1 MKYKVEFLVTKYSG
15 GQDITGYVIYDSEL
29 DKITTSDDK
38 ILDGLLSEDE
48 FIIGKYGKKYSI
60 KKDKMEF
67 MENLKY
73 AFTGSMFRAT
83 DIQKI

>member
-1 MKYKVEFLVTKYSG
+1 MKYKVEFLETKYSG
-15 GQDITGYVIYDSEL
+15 GQSIVGYVLYDSEL

-38 ILDGLLSEDE
+38 ILDELLIKDE
-48 FIIGKYGKKYSI
+48 FIIGKDGEKYSI
-60 KKDKMEF
+60 KKDKMKF